1 MFITNKFVD
10 FYMDLKFK
18 KKYIILGIIV
28 LIGSE
33 VLRHC
38 YYQNILNRKNIEVI
52 NYLEK
57 NKKINQE
64 LIEQLNKEGIKLTY
78 SFNTDYQ
85 VTYELSKKHVI
96 LFVIELDCKK
106 QQTYV
111 FSRLNK

>member
-1 MFITNKFVD
+1 
-10 FYMDLKFK
+10 MDLKFK
-18 KKYIILGIIV
+18 KKYIILGIII

-33 VLRHC
+33 VLRHF
-38 YYQNILNRKNIEVI
+38 YYQSILNNKNIEVI

-57 NKKINQE
+57 NKKIDQE
-64 LIEQLNKEGIKLTY
+64 LIEQLNKKGIKISY
-78 SFNTDYQ
+78 SFDTDNQ
-85 VTYELSKKHVI
+85 VTYELCKKHVI